1 MAKAIVDEEVKKG
14 DMKNLE
20 EPSSYTWL
28 TLGKQLNVSFA
39 EFVGPLD
46 VYDEHW
52 QPVPSPDVCCIYP
65 TSFAFSSKRTQPVRR
80 MGRDG
85 GGVHWAHSGSI

>member
-1 MAKAIVDEEVKKG
+1 MFSLEPLDRMAKAIVDEEVKKG

-20 EPSSYTWL
+20 EPSLYIWL

-39 EFVGPLD
+39 QFVGPLD

-52 QPVPSPDVCCIYP
+52 QPVPSPMMCRICL
-65 TSFAFSSKRTQPVRR
+65 TSFAGSSKRT
-80 MGRDG
+80 
-85 GGVHWAHSGSI
+85 